1 MNEEQIKK
9 ILEVIKEEEKD
20 FDFNDYVGNYIDK
33 DRLKEIEEL
42 DEIKEYLEEL
52 DEDGEITRAE
62 VIYYSNAIEYL
73 KENDPSLNESLELAN
88 DMGFSLDKI
97 NSEVLASLLK
107 TENNYNEYREFVNS
121 VYDILEDSELFKEV

>member
-20 FDFNDYVGNYIDK
+20 FDFNDYVGNYIDE

-121 VYDILEDSELFKEV
+121 VYDILADSELFKEG